1 MGELIEFKKGP
12 GNVWDD
18 AGDAFPDQD
27 AEDSPRPALL
37 LLPILMFLD
46 GFSLIV
52 ALVCRPVAVLPL
64 ILAGSLAWALL
75 RDLFGLGAPWAL
87 GLCLSAWLGA
97 HFLARNID
105 QAIKA
110 IEALESS
117 AMRGAAQCSRTLGR
131 VVHLALYACAAAIPI
146 IFTLLLIG
154 VVHGPSWFPASL
166 THAAGALVP
175 SSVALGLAAIP
186 ALVAVTTRYYW
197 HPVARYATLLGGK
210 RKFTVAARSDAAE

>member
-18 AGDAFPDQD
+18 AGEAFPDEG

-52 ALVCRPVAVLPL
+52 ALVCRPIAAAPL
-64 ILAGSLAWALL
+64 ILAGALLWALL
-75 RDLFGLGAPWAL
+75 RDLLGLGAPWAL

-97 HFLARNID
+97 HFLERNID

-110 IEALESS
+110 IESAESS
-117 AMRGAAQCSRTLGR
+117 AMRGAAQRSRALGR
-131 VVHLALYACAAAIPI
+131 VVHLALFACAAIIPI
-146 IFTLLLIG
+146 VFTLLLIG
-154 VVHGPSWFPASL
+154 VLHGPSWFPASL
-166 THAAGALVP
+166 THPAGALVP
-175 SSVALGLAAIP
+175 SSLAWGLAVIP

-210 RKFTVAARSDAAE
+210 RKFTVAARSEPE